1 MSGGLV
7 YEIDLAAT
15 MGDPFGVYGRA
26 REAGPLAVL
35 RMPGAPEWMVVTR
48 YDDIRAALTDPRLEI
63 RPESFMRPDVP
74 DDCLPY
80 MRTMSEM
87 NGAEHARLRKAAA
100 PAFTPR
106 RAEAFRTRIT
116 EIVGRLLDPL
126 DGETDLIPAFT
137 RPLPM
142 DVICALVGVPEDDRE
157 RWRAHGRVVDT
168 PGGPGFAAAIP
179 GIMDGAKAAVAR
191 RRAEPGDD
199 LLSDLVA
206 TELTDQELVTLVW
219 HLILA
224 GQTPTNLIA
233 NAVLALLTHP
243 AQLAVLRDR
252 PGLMPRAVEELT
264 RFCGPTI
271 LSIPRYAREPMDLC
285 GVEIAAGT
293 PVTCA
298 LVGGN
303 RDPRVFDDPEE
314 LDVTRERAPHLGF
327 AHGPHFCVGA
337 SIARVTTQ
345 VALTELLKRDLELA
359 ADPATLRTPDPGTYR
374 LTALPVRL

>member
-1 MSGGLV
+1 M

-15 MGDPFGVYGRA
+15 MGDPFGVYGQA

-63 RPESFMRPDVP
+63 RSDSFMRPEVP

-87 NGAEHARLRKAAA
+87 NGPEHARLRRAAT

-106 RAEAFRTRIT
+106 RAEAFRARIT
-116 EIVGRLLDPL
+116 TIVARLLDPL

-142 DVICALVGVPEDDRE
+142 DVICTLVGIPDDDRE
-157 RWRAHGRVVDT
+157 QWRAYGRVVDT

-179 GIMDGAKAAVAR
+179 GIMAGAKAAVAR

-206 TELTDQELVTLVW
+206 SELTDQELVTLVW

-233 NAVLALLTHP
+233 NAALALLAHP
-243 AQLAVLRDR
+243 GQLAVLRER
-252 PGLMPRAVEELT
+252 PELMPRAVEELT
-264 RFCGPTI
+264 RFCGPTL
-271 LSIPRYAREPMDLC
+271 LSIPRYAREPMELC

-298 LVGGN
+298 LAGGN
-303 RDPRVFDDPEE
+303 RDPRAFDAPDD
-314 LDVTRERAPHLGF
+314 LDVTRERAAHLSF

-374 LTALPVRL
+374 LTSLPVRL